1 MKSFLKYILKSISYI
16 IFGLLFFYFLIWTTG
31 TTKISPLKKDFYIE
45 PIEILAKVFGVD
57 HLLYSLDEG
66 KKNINFIRSGTMSS
80 CKNTTTGKMI
90 DDFMRNPKWS
100 SGITEDNIEYVNVEG
115 NIMYREREITA
126 AIQFILNKKSFSVHT
141 IAFNEIVQN
150 QLMINSLFEAMCDSS
165 SIKRVQ

>member
-16 IFGLLFFYFLIWTTG
+16 IFGVLFFYFIIWISG
-31 TTKISPLKKDFYIE
+31 TSKISPLKKDFYIE

-126 AIQFILNKKSFSVHT
+126 GIQFILNKKSFSVHT

-150 QLMINSLFEAMCDSS
+150 KLMINSLFEAMCDSS